1 MQTENVIARRPGR
14 VIPVRLG
21 RLAVAAFG
29 GIAAVG
35 VKELRGRMR
44 GRRAFV
50 ILTIYLLLL
59 AGFTWMIDA
68 IQERNAQVQA
78 GFGAATFASPQIG
91 QSIFTALLILET
103 LLVLFLAPAFTAGAI
118 SLEREKQT
126 LDLLAVTP
134 ISSLAIVLGKLL
146 SALTFVFLLIVAS
159 IPLTAIVFTFGGVG
173 PDDVVRAYVVLL
185 VTALGLGSVG
195 LFFSALMRRT
205 QAATIVTYFTV
216 LAMTLGATF
225 VWIFWT
231 TMTGFDQGRAPIEGD
246 LSGPAFSR
254 NPPEA
259 ILWFNPFVADADV
272 ICGTETGFGTFC
284 GIVAGVTGRP
294 LFGVGGAVPQPAPAV
309 LEQRGGFGFGGP
321 EPQQLALN
329 RDSYWPR
336 ASAAWIAL
344 SAVLIL
350 LSVQLVSPT
359 RRWRL
364 RRVRVPRRRR
374 SAGTETA

>member
-1 MQTENVIARRPGR
+1 
-14 VIPVRLG
+14 
-21 RLAVAAFG
+21 
-29 GIAAVG
+29 
-35 VKELRGRMR
+35 MR

-50 ILTIYLLLL
+50 VLTVYLLLL
-59 AGFTWMIDA
+59 AGFTWMVDA
-68 IQERNAQVQA
+68 LQERNLQVQA

-134 ISSLAIVLGKLL
+134 ISSLAIVLGKLF
-146 SALTFVFLLIVAS
+146 SALTYVFLLIVAS

-173 PDDVVRAYVVLL
+173 PDDVVRAYIVLL

-205 QAATIVTYFTV
+205 QSATIVTYFTV

-225 VWIFWT
+225 IWIFWT
-231 TMTGFDQGRAPIEGD
+231 AMTSFNVARGPFDGD
-246 LSGPAFSR
+246 PAAGGVNR

-284 GIVAGVTGRP
+284 GIISGVTGRP
-294 LFGVGGAVPQPAPAV
+294 LFGGPGVVVPQPAPAFD
-309 LEQRGGFGFGGP
+309 GGAARADILVAGP
-321 EPQQLALN
+321 EPQPLGLN
-329 RDSYWPR
+329 RDTYWPR
-336 ASAAWIAL
+336 ASAAWIVL
-344 SAVLIL
+344 SAFLIL

-364 RRVRVPRRRR
+364 RRLRGRRPRLPRLPRR
-374 SAGTETA
+374 SSGTEIR